1 MSDQN
6 EQLAEIEKRT
16 EELEGA
22 LLSQSWRFYEV
33 EKQAEEFRRFTIFAL
48 AFVYAVSLAVAL
60 WVFGLHGW

>member
-6 EQLAEIEKRT
+6 EQLAEIEERVKG
-16 EELEGA
+16 LEDA

-60 WVFGLHGW
+60 WVFGLHGR